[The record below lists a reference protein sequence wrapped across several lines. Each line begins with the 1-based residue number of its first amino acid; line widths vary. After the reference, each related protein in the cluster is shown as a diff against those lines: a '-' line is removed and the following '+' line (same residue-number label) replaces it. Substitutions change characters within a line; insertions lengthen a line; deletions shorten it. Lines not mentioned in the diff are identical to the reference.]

1 MFKLLN
7 ILKKKYHLAVDY
19 INHSKKIEDEILY
32 AQIFNDTIKGSSW
45 LLPDTSFSFS
55 RGACNYTFAY
65 ILYRVLE
72 SDNPLNI
79 LEMGMGQTSKI
90 TTQYILNKNKEATL
104 DIIEHSE
111 DWFNIFKKNINMNE
125 RVNVHIPKLEI
136 FEHNGFKND
145 KYENLEQYLN
155 NKKYNLIIIDG
166 PIGEK
171 KTFPRSNILDLI
183 PRYLD
188 KDFVIILDDIQR
200 PGEIY
205 LLNKILEKLDLLSV
219 EYKHTAL
226 HGTKSQSV
234 IASKSLGHIIYY

>member
-1 MFKLLN
+1 M
-7 ILKKKYHLAVDY
+7 
-19 INHSKKIEDEILY
+19 
-32 AQIFNDTIKGSSW
+32 
-45 LLPDTSFSFS
+45 
-55 RGACNYTFAY
+55 
-65 ILYRVLE
+65 
-72 SDNPLNI
+72 
-79 LEMGMGQTSKI
+79 
-90 TTQYILNKNKEATL
+90 
-104 DIIEHSE
+104 
-111 DWFNIFKKNINMNE
+111 
-125 RVNVHIPKLEI
+125 
-136 FEHNGFKND
+136 
-145 KYENLEQYLN
+145 EQYLN
-155 NKKYNLIIIDG
+155 NKKYNLIIVDG

-205 LLNKILEKLDLLSV
+205 LLNKILEKLDSLSV